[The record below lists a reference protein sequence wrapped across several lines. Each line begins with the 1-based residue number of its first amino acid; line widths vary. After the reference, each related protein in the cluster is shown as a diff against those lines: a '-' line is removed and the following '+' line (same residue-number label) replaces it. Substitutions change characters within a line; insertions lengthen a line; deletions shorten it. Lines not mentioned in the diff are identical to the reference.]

1 MKICATDRLY
11 FNLLLELLVNYNICL
26 VELCGTQYPCAFVC
40 LLYSSNHE
48 HLLRHY
54 GVRMSENL
62 KTKMV
67 GIGLNRNVMNFCFCK
82 QHSGILGL
90 PMVQKKLKQICSP
103 SCGSILEEVDTYCI
117 MRG

>member
-11 FNLLLELLVNYNICL
+11 FNLLLELLVNYNIGL

-54 GVRMSENL
+54 GVRMIENL
-62 KTKMV
+62 TKKVV
-67 GIGLNRNVMNFCFCK
+67 GIGLNHNVKNFCFCK
-82 QHSGILGL
+82 
-90 PMVQKKLKQICSP
+90 KN
-103 SCGSILEEVDTYCI
+103 LEFLAYPWFK
-117 MRG
+117 RS